1 MKSETKDDIIM
12 ICFAVLV
19 IFNIFAVGTNLSSCL
34 CSVGDTE
41 CYEVCEQKNMADH
54 TTCFAVNV
62 VSFVGL
68 GILMWLWSKEK

>member
-41 CYEVCEQKNMADH
+41 CIESCEQTGITNH
-54 TTCFAVNV
+54 IICFVANV
-62 VSFVGL
+62 ASLGAL
-68 GILMWLWSKEK
+68 GILMWVWRKK